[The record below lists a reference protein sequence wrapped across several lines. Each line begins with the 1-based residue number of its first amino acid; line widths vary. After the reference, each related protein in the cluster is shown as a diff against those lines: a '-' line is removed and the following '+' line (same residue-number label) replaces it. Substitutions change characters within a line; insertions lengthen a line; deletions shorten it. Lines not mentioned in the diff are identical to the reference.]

1 MGGKLEV
8 ESQLD
13 QGSRFYF
20 ASKFSTDSAIAPVVK
35 QELKDRTVLLV
46 INNFDLLSNLEQILH
61 AYGAQTYSA
70 ANTEKALDLLTRLA
84 KQSAPTPLVI
94 IDGGLERDGGA
105 GAAMKI
111 QQTATFS
118 LPRMIVLFNAKQQE
132 ANLDSTRL
140 TNVSHVLK
148 PIKESDLLETIR
160 SLLGLTATRLTRSQ
174 STKAPISGSLQL
186 NVLLAEDNLVNQKL
200 AAAILKNAG
209 HTVIM
214 ANNGR
219 EAVEKFK
226 HCSIDLILMD
236 IQMPNTDGIQATLEI
251 RQLESGRSKQVPII
265 AITAHAS
272 ADDRKH
278 CLESGMDDYIAKP
291 FRAREL
297 INLIRLRAGHPALN
311 TSTPQGKEME
321 FSSVIEWNRAFET
334 VGGDKQLL
342 GELMKVFIKDQESLI
357 SAVQNAVAARDGKE
371 LKLRAHSIKGALNH
385 LGAIHCAKLAE
396 ALEEMGSND
405 QFSDAENIFNE
416 FTQAL
421 RPVSIEMMKFINTND
436 QPG

>member
-1 MGGKLEV
+1 
-8 ESQLD
+8 
-13 QGSRFYF
+13 
-20 ASKFSTDSAIAPVVK
+20 
-35 QELKDRTVLLV
+35 
-46 INNFDLLSNLEQILH
+46 
-61 AYGAQTYSA
+61 
-70 ANTEKALDLLTRLA
+70 
-84 KQSAPTPLVI
+84 
-94 IDGGLERDGGA
+94 
-105 GAAMKI
+105 
-111 QQTATFS
+111 
-118 LPRMIVLFNAKQQE
+118 
-132 ANLDSTRL
+132 
-140 TNVSHVLK
+140 
-148 PIKESDLLETIR
+148 
-160 SLLGLTATRLTRSQ
+160 
-174 STKAPISGSLQL
+174 
-186 NVLLAEDNLVNQKL
+186 VLLAEDNLVNQKL

-209 HTVIM
+209 HRVIM

-251 RQLESGRSKQVPII
+251 RQLESGRSKKVPII

-297 INLIRLRAGHPALN
+297 INLIRLRAGHPTLN
-311 TSTPQGKEME
+311 ASTPQGKEME
-321 FSSVIEWNRAFET
+321 FSSVIKWNRAFET

-357 SAVQNAVAARDGKE
+357 TAVQNAVAARDGKE

-436 QPG
+436 QPD